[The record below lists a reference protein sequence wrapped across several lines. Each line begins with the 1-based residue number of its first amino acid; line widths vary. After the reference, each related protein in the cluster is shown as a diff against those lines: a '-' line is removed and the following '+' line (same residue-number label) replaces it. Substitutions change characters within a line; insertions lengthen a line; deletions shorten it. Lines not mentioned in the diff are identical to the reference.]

1 MAVDIFE
8 NFNLKKEIDSSA
20 ILIIETQDDKSL
32 DPIEQA
38 AFRQAYPN
46 AYIHF
51 FDTGGHLREIT
62 HKDDYPAIVRKF
74 LTQSTK

>member
-1 MAVDIFE
+1 MRGTQEMVVDIFE
-8 NFNLKKEIDSSA
+8 NSNYNLKKEVDSSA
-20 ILIIETQDDKSL
+20 ILIIETQDEKSL

-51 FDTGGHLREIT
+51 FDTEGISE
-62 HKDDYPAIVRKF
+62 K
-74 LTQSTK
+74 